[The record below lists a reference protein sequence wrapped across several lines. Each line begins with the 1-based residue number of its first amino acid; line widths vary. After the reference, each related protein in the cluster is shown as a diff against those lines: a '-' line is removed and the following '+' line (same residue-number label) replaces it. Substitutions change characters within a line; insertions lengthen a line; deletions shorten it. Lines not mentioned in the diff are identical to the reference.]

1 MIAYIEGQVVLWA
14 DPIIVKT
21 AAGVGYEI
29 HVVDRAYEGSS
40 LETFSAFIYTHI
52 KDEVISY
59 YAFYSHEAR
68 ELFTHLISVS
78 GVGPKIAMSMM
89 RSCDGA
95 QIKQAIWS
103 QDAAFFSG
111 IKGLGKKTVAKI
123 LLMLQDKFTQVGIQ
137 AQDMSIKAQP
147 VNADVKMALVK
158 LGYTP
163 HKVDQAMNRIQPDS
177 TLSTSEMIK
186 AALVELSE

>member
-21 AAGVGYEI
+21 TQGVGYEI
-29 HVVDRAYEGSS
+29 HVVDRAYEGSD
-40 LETFSAFIYTHI
+40 LDKFSAFIYTHI

-68 ELFTHLISVS
+68 ELFMHLISVS

-123 LLMLQDKFTQVGIQ
+123 LLMLQDKFTQVNIQ
-137 AQDMSIKAQP
+137 PQDMSMNSQP
-147 VNADVKMALVK
+147 VNTDVKMALVK
-158 LGYTP
+158 LGYSP
-163 HKVDQAMNRIQPDS
+163 HKVDQAISRIQPEPHQ
-177 TLSTSEMIK
+177 STSEMIK